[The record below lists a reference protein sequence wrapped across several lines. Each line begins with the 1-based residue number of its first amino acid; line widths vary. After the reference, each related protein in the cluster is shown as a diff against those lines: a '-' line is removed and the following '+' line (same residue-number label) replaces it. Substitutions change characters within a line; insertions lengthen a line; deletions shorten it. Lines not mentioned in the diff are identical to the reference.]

1 MESGLSTGIWK
12 KTPSEKEF
20 RGGRMS
26 FSSEVK
32 EELSRHLPTARH
44 CQIAETAAILSLCG
58 QISEKDGTIRIQTE
72 NAYVARKYFT
82 LLKKTYN
89 INTDISIRH
98 SSSLNKNRSYV
109 LSVNDDETARKI
121 LMTCRLMKPFGV
133 IEEDFSISDSLII
146 QRECCKRAF
155 IRGAFLA
162 AGSVSDPV
170 KTYHFEIVCLSE
182 AKAKQLQMIMETFN
196 INARVI
202 KRRKY
207 FVVYVKDSSQVV
219 DLLNIMG
226 AYNALMDMENVRI
239 VKDMRNNV
247 NRKVNCETANINKTV
262 SAAVKQIEDI
272 RFIQMSSA
280 FDELPESLQEMA
292 ELRVRYPEATLA
304 ELGQLLD
311 TPVGKSGVNHRLKK
325 ISLFADELRERHHQ

>member
-1 MESGLSTGIWK
+1 
-12 KTPSEKEF
+12 
-20 RGGRMS
+20 MS
-26 FSSEVK
+26 FSSKVK
-32 EELSRHLPTARH
+32 EELSKECNSPRH
-44 CQIAETAAILSLCG
+44 CCIAETAAIISMCG
-58 QISEKDGTIRIQTE
+58 KVIFDEKDHVRIEIHTE
-72 NAYVARKYFT
+72 NVTVARKYFT

-89 INTDISIRH
+89 INADISIRH

-182 AKAKQLQMIMETFN
+182 AKAKQLQMIMDTFN

>member
-1 MESGLSTGIWK
+1 
-12 KTPSEKEF
+12 
-20 RGGRMS
+20 MS
-26 FSSEVK
+26 FSSKVK
-32 EELSRHLPTARH
+32 EELSKDCNNPRH
-44 CQIAETAAILSLCG
+44 CCIAETAAIISMCG
-58 QISEKDGTIRIQTE
+58 KVIFDEKDHVRIEIHTE
-72 NAYVARKYFT
+72 NVTVARKYFT

-98 SSSLNKNRSYV
+98 SSSLNKSRSYI

-162 AGSVSDPV
+162 SGSVSDPV

-325 ISLFADELRERHHQ
+325 ISLFADELRERHQQ

>member
-1 MESGLSTGIWK
+1 
-12 KTPSEKEF
+12 
-20 RGGRMS
+20 MS
-26 FSSEVK
+26 FSSKVK
-32 EELSRHLPTARH
+32 EELSKDCNNPHH
-44 CQIAETAAILSLCG
+44 CCIAETAAIISMCG
-58 QISEKDGTIRIQTE
+58 KVIFDEKDRVRIEIHTE
-72 NAYVARKYFT
+72 NVTVARKYFT

-98 SSSLNKNRSYV
+98 SSSLNKSRSYI

-162 AGSVSDPV
+162 SGSVSDPV

-325 ISLFADELRERHHQ
+325 ISLFADELRERHQQ

>member
-1 MESGLSTGIWK
+1 
-12 KTPSEKEF
+12 
-20 RGGRMS
+20 MS
-26 FSSEVK
+26 FSSKVK
-32 EELSRHLPTARH
+32 EELSKDCNNPRH
-44 CQIAETAAILSLCG
+44 CCIAETAAIISMCG
-58 QISEKDGTIRIQTE
+58 KVIFDEKDRVRIEIHTE
-72 NAYVARKYFT
+72 NVTVARKYFT
-82 LLKKTYN
+82 LLKKKYN

-98 SSSLNKNRSYV
+98 SSSLNKSRSYI

-162 AGSVSDPV
+162 SGSVSDPV

-325 ISLFADELRERHHQ
+325 ISLFADELRERYQQ

>member
-1 MESGLSTGIWK
+1 
-12 KTPSEKEF
+12 
-20 RGGRMS
+20 MS
-26 FSSEVK
+26 FSSIVK
-32 EELSRHLPTARH
+32 EELSKECNSPRH
-44 CQIAETAAILSLCG
+44 CCIAETAAIISMCG
-58 QISEKDGTIRIQTE
+58 KVIFDEKDHVRIEIHTE
-72 NAYVARKYFT
+72 NVTVARKYFT

-182 AKAKQLQMIMETFN
+182 AKAKQLQMIMDTFN

>member
-1 MESGLSTGIWK
+1 
-12 KTPSEKEF
+12 
-20 RGGRMS
+20 MS
-26 FSSEVK
+26 FSSKVK
-32 EELSRHLPTARH
+32 EELSKECNSPRH
-44 CQIAETAAILSLCG
+44 CCIAETAAIFSMCG
-58 QISEKDGTIRIQTE
+58 KVIFDEKDHVRIEIHTE
-72 NAYVARKYFT
+72 NVTVARKYFT

-182 AKAKQLQMIMETFN
+182 AKAKQLQMIMDTFN

>member
-1 MESGLSTGIWK
+1 
-12 KTPSEKEF
+12 
-20 RGGRMS
+20 MS
-26 FSSEVK
+26 FSSKVK
-32 EELSRHLPTARH
+32 EELSKDCNNPRH
-44 CQIAETAAILSLCG
+44 CCIAETAAIISMCG
-58 QISEKDGTIRIQTE
+58 KVIFDEKDRVRIEIHTE
-72 NAYVARKYFT
+72 NVTVARKYFT

-98 SSSLNKNRSYV
+98 SSSLNKSRSYI

-162 AGSVSDPV
+162 SGSVSDPV

-219 DLLNIMG
+219 DMLNIMG

-325 ISLFADELRERHHQ
+325 ISLFADELRERHQQ

>member
-1 MESGLSTGIWK
+1 MLHCGN
-12 KTPSEKEF
+12 
-20 RGGRMS
+20 GGNYQYVRQGD
-26 FSSEVK
+26 FD
-32 EELSRHLPTARH
+32 
-44 CQIAETAAILSLCG
+44 
-58 QISEKDGTIRIQTE
+58 EKDHVRIEIHTE
-72 NAYVARKYFT
+72 NVTVARKYFT

>member
-1 MESGLSTGIWK
+1 
-12 KTPSEKEF
+12 
-20 RGGRMS
+20 MS
-26 FSSEVK
+26 FSSKVK
-32 EELSRHLPTARH
+32 EELSKECNSPRH
-44 CQIAETAAILSLCG
+44 CCIAETAAIISMCG
-58 QISEKDGTIRIQTE
+58 KVIFDEKDYVRIEIHTE
-72 NAYVARKYFT
+72 NVTVARKYFT

>member
-1 MESGLSTGIWK
+1 MVSSCT
-12 KTPSEKEF
+12 TVMYPEKESD
-20 RGGRMS
+20 MS

-32 EELSRHLPTARH
+32 EELAKHISPARH
-44 CQIAETAAILSLCG
+44 CQIAELAALMNFSG
-58 QISEKDGTIRIQTE
+58 QYGRSAEGDFMIGFQTE
-72 NAYVARKYFT
+72 NEAVVRKGFT

-98 SSSLNKNRSYV
+98 SSSLNKSRSYI

-162 AGSVSDPV
+162 SGSVSDPV

-325 ISLFADELRERHHQ
+325 ISLFADELRERHQQ

>member
-1 MESGLSTGIWK
+1 
-12 KTPSEKEF
+12 
-20 RGGRMS
+20 MS
-26 FSSEVK
+26 FSSGVK
-32 EELSRHLPTARH
+32 DELSRHQTLARH
-44 CQIAETAAILSLCG
+44 CQIAEIAAIISMCG
-58 QISEKDGTIRIQTE
+58 GVSISEKDHYSLKIQTE
-72 NAYVARKYFT
+72 NVYVARKYFT

-98 SSSLNKNRSYV
+98 SSSLNKSRSYI

-162 AGSVSDPV
+162 SGSVSDPV

>member
-1 MESGLSTGIWK
+1 
-12 KTPSEKEF
+12 
-20 RGGRMS
+20 MS
-26 FSSEVK
+26 FSSKVK
-32 EELSRHLPTARH
+32 EELSKDCNNPRH
-44 CQIAETAAILSLCG
+44 CCIAETAAIISMCG
-58 QISEKDGTIRIQTE
+58 KVIFDEKDRVRIEIHTE
-72 NAYVARKYFT
+72 NVTVARKYFT

-98 SSSLNKNRSYV
+98 SSSLNKSRSYI

-162 AGSVSDPV
+162 SGSVSDPV

-182 AKAKQLQMIMETFN
+182 AKAKQLQMIVETFN

-325 ISLFADELRERHHQ
+325 ISLFADELRERHQQ

>member
-1 MESGLSTGIWK
+1 
-12 KTPSEKEF
+12 
-20 RGGRMS
+20 MS
-26 FSSEVK
+26 FSSKVK
-32 EELSRHLPTARH
+32 EELSKDCNNPRH
-44 CQIAETAAILSLCG
+44 CCIAETAAIISMCG
-58 QISEKDGTIRIQTE
+58 TVIFDEKDRVRIEIHTE
-72 NAYVARKYFT
+72 NVTVARKYFT

-98 SSSLNKNRSYV
+98 SSSLNKSRSYI

-146 QRECCKRAF
+146 QREGCKRAF

-162 AGSVSDPV
+162 SGSVSDPV

-325 ISLFADELRERHHQ
+325 ISLFADELRERHQQ

>member
-1 MESGLSTGIWK
+1 
-12 KTPSEKEF
+12 
-20 RGGRMS
+20 MS
-26 FSSEVK
+26 FSSKVK
-32 EELSRHLPTARH
+32 EDLSKECNSPRH
-44 CQIAETAAILSLCG
+44 CCIAETAAIISMCG
-58 QISEKDGTIRIQTE
+58 KVIFYEKDHVRIEIHTE
-72 NAYVARKYFT
+72 NVTVARKYFT

>member
-1 MESGLSTGIWK
+1 
-12 KTPSEKEF
+12 
-20 RGGRMS
+20 MS
-26 FSSEVK
+26 FSSKVK
-32 EELSRHLPTARH
+32 EELSKECNSPRH
-44 CQIAETAAILSLCG
+44 CCIAETAAIISMCG
-58 QISEKDGTIRIQTE
+58 KVIFDEKDHVRIEIHTE
-72 NAYVARKYFT
+72 NVTVARKYFT

-272 RFIQMSSA
+272 RFSQMSSA

>member
-1 MESGLSTGIWK
+1 
-12 KTPSEKEF
+12 
-20 RGGRMS
+20 MS
-26 FSSEVK
+26 FSSKVK
-32 EELSRHLPTARH
+32 EELSKDCNNPRH
-44 CQIAETAAILSLCG
+44 CCIAETAAIISMCG
-58 QISEKDGTIRIQTE
+58 KVIFDEKDRVRIEIHTE
-72 NAYVARKYFT
+72 NVTVARKYFT

-98 SSSLNKNRSYV
+98 SSSLNKSRSYI

-162 AGSVSDPV
+162 SGSVSDPV

-280 FDELPESLQEMA
+280 FDELPESIQEMA

-325 ISLFADELRERHHQ
+325 ISLFADELRERHQQ

>member
-1 MESGLSTGIWK
+1 
-12 KTPSEKEF
+12 
-20 RGGRMS
+20 MS
-26 FSSEVK
+26 FSSKVK
-32 EELSRHLPTARH
+32 EELSKDCNNPRH
-44 CQIAETAAILSLCG
+44 CCIAETAAIISMCG
-58 QISEKDGTIRIQTE
+58 KVIFDEKDRVRIEINTE
-72 NAYVARKYFT
+72 NVTVARKYFT

-98 SSSLNKNRSYV
+98 SSSLNKSRSYI

-162 AGSVSDPV
+162 SGSVSDPV

-325 ISLFADELRERHHQ
+325 ISLFADELRERHQQ

>member
-1 MESGLSTGIWK
+1 
-12 KTPSEKEF
+12 
-20 RGGRMS
+20 MS
-26 FSSEVK
+26 FSSKVK
-32 EELSRHLPTARH
+32 EELSKDCNNPRH
-44 CQIAETAAILSLCG
+44 CCIAETAAIISMCG
-58 QISEKDGTIRIQTE
+58 KVIFDEKDRVRIEIHTE
-72 NAYVARKYFT
+72 NVTVARKYFT
-82 LLKKTYN
+82 LLRKTYN

-98 SSSLNKNRSYV
+98 SSSLNKSRSYI

-162 AGSVSDPV
+162 SGSVSDPV

-325 ISLFADELRERHHQ
+325 ISLFADELRERHQQ

>member
-1 MESGLSTGIWK
+1 MIG
-12 KTPSEKEF
+12 F
-20 RGGRMS
+20 
-26 FSSEVK
+26 
-32 EELSRHLPTARH
+32 
-44 CQIAETAAILSLCG
+44 
-58 QISEKDGTIRIQTE
+58 QTE
-72 NAYVARKYFT
+72 NEAVVRKGFT

-182 AKAKQLQMIMETFN
+182 AKAKQLQMIMDTFN

>member
-1 MESGLSTGIWK
+1 
-12 KTPSEKEF
+12 
-20 RGGRMS
+20 MS
-26 FSSEVK
+26 FSSKVK
-32 EELSRHLPTARH
+32 EELSKDCNNPRH
-44 CQIAETAAILSLCG
+44 CCIAETAAIISMCG
-58 QISEKDGTIRIQTE
+58 KVIYTE
-72 NAYVARKYFT
+72 NVTVARKYFT

-98 SSSLNKNRSYV
+98 SSSLNKSRSYI

-162 AGSVSDPV
+162 SGSVSDPV

-325 ISLFADELRERHHQ
+325 ISLFADELRERHQQ

>member
-1 MESGLSTGIWK
+1 
-12 KTPSEKEF
+12 
-20 RGGRMS
+20 MS
-26 FSSEVK
+26 FSSKVK
-32 EELSRHLPTARH
+32 EELSKDCNNPRH
-44 CQIAETAAILSLCG
+44 CCIAETAAIISMCG
-58 QISEKDGTIRIQTE
+58 KVIFDEKDSVRIEIHTE
-72 NAYVARKYFT
+72 NVTVARKYFT

-98 SSSLNKNRSYV
+98 SSSLNKSRSYI

-162 AGSVSDPV
+162 SGSVSDPV

-325 ISLFADELRERHHQ
+325 ISLFADELRERHQQ

>member
-1 MESGLSTGIWK
+1 
-12 KTPSEKEF
+12 
-20 RGGRMS
+20 MS
-26 FSSEVK
+26 FSSKVK
-32 EELSRHLPTARH
+32 EELSKDCNNPRH
-44 CQIAETAAILSLCG
+44 CCIAETAAIISMCG
-58 QISEKDGTIRIQTE
+58 KVTFDEKDRVRIEIHTE
-72 NAYVARKYFT
+72 NVTVARKYFT

-98 SSSLNKNRSYV
+98 SSSLNKSRSYI

-162 AGSVSDPV
+162 SGSVSDPV

-325 ISLFADELRERHHQ
+325 ISLFADELRERHQQ

>member
-1 MESGLSTGIWK
+1 
-12 KTPSEKEF
+12 
-20 RGGRMS
+20 MS
-26 FSSEVK
+26 FSSKVK
-32 EELSRHLPTARH
+32 EELSKDCNNPRH
-44 CQIAETAAILSLCG
+44 CCIAETAAIISMCG
-58 QISEKDGTIRIQTE
+58 KVIFDEKDRVRIEIHTE
-72 NAYVARKYFT
+72 NVTVARKYFT

-98 SSSLNKNRSYV
+98 SSSLNKSRSYI

-162 AGSVSDPV
+162 SGSVSDPV

-182 AKAKQLQMIMETFN
+182 AKAKQLQMIMEIFN

-325 ISLFADELRERHHQ
+325 ISLFADELRERHQQ

>member
-1 MESGLSTGIWK
+1 
-12 KTPSEKEF
+12 
-20 RGGRMS
+20 MS
-26 FSSEVK
+26 FSRKVK
-32 EELSRHLPTARH
+32 EELSKECNSPRH
-44 CQIAETAAILSLCG
+44 CCIAETAAIISMCG
-58 QISEKDGTIRIQTE
+58 KVIFDEKDHVRIEIHTE
-72 NAYVARKYFT
+72 NVTVARKYFT

-182 AKAKQLQMIMETFN
+182 AKAKQLQMIMDTFN

>member
-1 MESGLSTGIWK
+1 
-12 KTPSEKEF
+12 
-20 RGGRMS
+20 MS
-26 FSSEVK
+26 FSSKVK
-32 EELSRHLPTARH
+32 EELSKECNSPRH
-44 CQIAETAAILSLCG
+44 CCIAETAAIISMCG
-58 QISEKDGTIRIQTE
+58 QVIFDEKDHVRIEIHTE
-72 NAYVARKYFT
+72 NVTVARKYFT

-89 INTDISIRH
+89 INTDVSIRH
-98 SSSLNKNRSYV
+98 SSSLNKNRSYI

>member
-1 MESGLSTGIWK
+1 
-12 KTPSEKEF
+12 
-20 RGGRMS
+20 MS
-26 FSSEVK
+26 FSSKVK
-32 EELSRHLPTARH
+32 EELSKDCNNPRH
-44 CQIAETAAILSLCG
+44 CCIAETAAIISMCG
-58 QISEKDGTIRIQTE
+58 KVIFDEKDRVRIEIHTE
-72 NAYVARKYFT
+72 NVTVARKYFT

-98 SSSLNKNRSYV
+98 SSSLNKSRSYI

-133 IEEDFSISDSLII
+133 IEEEFSISDSLII

-162 AGSVSDPV
+162 SGSVSDPV

-325 ISLFADELRERHHQ
+325 ISLFADELRERHQQ

>member
-1 MESGLSTGIWK
+1 
-12 KTPSEKEF
+12 
-20 RGGRMS
+20 MS
-26 FSSEVK
+26 FSSKVK
-32 EELSRHLPTARH
+32 EELSKDCNNPRH
-44 CQIAETAAILSLCG
+44 CCIAETAAIISMCG
-58 QISEKDGTIRIQTE
+58 KVVFDEKDRVRIEIHTE
-72 NAYVARKYFT
+72 NVTVARKYFT

-98 SSSLNKNRSYV
+98 SSSLNKSRSYI

-162 AGSVSDPV
+162 SGSVSDPV

-207 FVVYVKDSSQVV
+207 FVVYVKDSSQGV

-325 ISLFADELRERHHQ
+325 ISLFADELRERHQQ

>member
-1 MESGLSTGIWK
+1 
-12 KTPSEKEF
+12 
-20 RGGRMS
+20 MS
-26 FSSEVK
+26 FSSKVK
-32 EELSRHLPTARH
+32 EELSKECNSPRH
-44 CQIAETAAILSLCG
+44 CCIAETAAIISMCG
-58 QISEKDGTIRIQTE
+58 KVIFDEKDHVRIEIHTE
-72 NAYVARKYFT
+72 NVTVARKYFT

-226 AYNALMDMENVRI
+226 AYNALMDMENVRS

>member
-1 MESGLSTGIWK
+1 
-12 KTPSEKEF
+12 
-20 RGGRMS
+20 MS
-26 FSSEVK
+26 FSSKVK
-32 EELSRHLPTARH
+32 EELSKDCNNPRH
-44 CQIAETAAILSLCG
+44 CCIAETAAIISMCG
-58 QISEKDGTIRIQTE
+58 KVIFDEKDRVRIEIHTE
-72 NAYVARKYFT
+72 NVTVARKYFT
-82 LLKKTYN
+82 LLKKTYS

-98 SSSLNKNRSYV
+98 SSSLNKSRSYI

-162 AGSVSDPV
+162 SGSVSDPV

-325 ISLFADELRERHHQ
+325 ISLFADELRERHQQ